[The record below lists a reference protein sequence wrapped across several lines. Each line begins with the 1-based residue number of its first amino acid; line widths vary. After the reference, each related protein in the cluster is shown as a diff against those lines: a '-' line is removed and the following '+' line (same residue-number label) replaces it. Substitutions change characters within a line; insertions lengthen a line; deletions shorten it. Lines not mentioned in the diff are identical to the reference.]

1 MRTRLV
7 KALGSLLNNPWEPVT
22 IESIDTSVRVTFA
35 REVVTLR
42 GDKLLETEVDAGQP
56 VKIRLDPGQFGNPH
70 TLRAGMSA
78 VVTVQVR

>member
-42 GDKLLETEVDAGQP
+42 
-56 VKIRLDPGQFGNPH
+56 
-70 TLRAGMSA
+70 
-78 VVTVQVR
+78 